1 MTSLKSR
8 LIKTTFS
15 EIYPYKNGQKV
26 LALGAIELN
35 LTMVATKKL
44 RDISRDFQGV
54 LSPIFTGI
62 S

>member
-1 MTSLKSR
+1 MTLRYTDCARSGLCLKMFIYESLKSR

-35 LTMVATKKL
+35 LT
-44 RDISRDFQGV
+44 
-54 LSPIFTGI
+54 
-62 S
+62 

>member
-1 MTSLKSR
+1 MKSLKSR

-35 LTMVATKKL
+35 KNSKL
-44 RDISRDFQGV
+44 RIRV
-54 LSPIFTGI
+54 LRPCKVVKA
-62 S
+62 